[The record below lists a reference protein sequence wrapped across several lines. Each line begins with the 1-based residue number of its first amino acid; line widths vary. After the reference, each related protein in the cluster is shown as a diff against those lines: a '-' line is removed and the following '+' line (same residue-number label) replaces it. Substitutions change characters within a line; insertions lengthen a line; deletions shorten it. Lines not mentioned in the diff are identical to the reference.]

1 VYIEEFVIV
10 TLGLIV
16 WEFRFEETN
25 RIIVNLL
32 VVVVAFSFEDLVDL
46 VGSVGCHKAVQ
57 PSLDPVV
64 GQLLGVVVVF
74 VVGTIAWGESR
85 TVLWIWDTLLI
96 HRKVGTG
103 ETAMPVRWV
112 LYIS

>member
-1 VYIEEFVIV
+1 MYIEEFVIV

-16 WEFRFEETN
+16 GEFRFEETN

-32 VVVVAFSFEDLVDL
+32 LVVAFSFEDLVDL

-64 GQLLGVVVVF
+64 GQLLEVVVVF
-74 VVGTIAWGESR
+74 VVRIIAWGKSR

>member
-1 VYIEEFVIV
+1 MYIEEFVIV

-16 WEFRFEETN
+16 GEFRFEETN
-25 RIIVNLL
+25 RIIVNAL
-32 VVVVAFSFEDLVDL
+32 VVVAFSFEDLVDL
-46 VGSVGCHKAVQ
+46 VASVGCHKAVQ

-64 GQLLGVVVVF
+64 GQLLGVVVV
-74 VVGTIAWGESR
+74 GNIAWGESR

-103 ETAMPVRWV
+103 KTAMPVRWV
-112 LYIS
+112 L